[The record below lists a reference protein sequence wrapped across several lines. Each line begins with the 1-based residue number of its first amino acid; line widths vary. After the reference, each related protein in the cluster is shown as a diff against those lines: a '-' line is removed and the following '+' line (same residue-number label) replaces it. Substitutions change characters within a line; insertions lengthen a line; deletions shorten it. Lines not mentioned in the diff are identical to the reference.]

1 MKRRRSLIGP
11 IPALLA
17 AAVAAGC
24 TASASDAPRE
34 PHTAAS
40 SPVEAGR
47 YLATVAGCN
56 DCHTDGYL
64 FNGGNVPEAERF
76 LGSSMGWRGP
86 WGTSYPR
93 NLRIT
98 VTTMTE
104 DAWVQMLKTR
114 TSLPPMPWMNVSH
127 MAEADMRAIYQY
139 FRSLGPAGEQ
149 PPSPVPPDQ
158 DPTTPYLSLAPV
170 TPMVK

>member
-1 MKRRRSLIGP
+1 MTRRRPPFGSIT
-11 IPALLA
+11 AFLA
-17 AAVAAGC
+17 VAFAAGC

-34 PHTAAS
+34 PHTAAA

-47 YLATVAGCN
+47 YLVTVAGCN

-114 TSLPPMPWMNVSH
+114 TGLPPMPWMNVSQ

-139 FRSLGPAGEQ
+139 FRSLGPTGQQ
-149 PPSPVPPDQ
+149 PPNPVPADQ
-158 DPTTPYLSLAPV
+158 EPTTPYLLLTPVAPTV
-170 TPMVK
+170 Q

>member
-1 MKRRRSLIGP
+1 MTRRQPPVP
-11 IPALLA
+11 IFALLTVVA
-17 AAVAAGC
+17 AAGC
-24 TASASDAPRE
+24 TASASDAPSE
-34 PHTAAS
+34 PHTAAA
-40 SPVEAGR
+40 SPIDAGR
-47 YLATVAGCN
+47 YLVTVAGCN

-64 FNGGNVPEAERF
+64 FSGGNVPEAQWF

-86 WGTSYPR
+86 WGTSYAR

-104 DAWVQMLKTR
+104 DEWVQMLKTR
-114 TSLPPMPWMNVSH
+114 TSLLPMPWMNVNQ

-158 DPTTPYLSLAPV
+158 EPTTPYLSLAPV
-170 TPMVK
+170 APMVQ